1 METKNKL
8 LVILGIFLVG
18 IITSISFDEKVKKD
32 GFSISGTVNGIDKAW
47 IKIIENNYIDRG
59 QKKNVIDSVQ
69 MLNGTFILKGKAANE
84 DMVSLWIGS
93 EHYCQFMLE
102 NNSIIIDIDVTKIA
116 SGTDR
121 VVFEI
126 SGSKSH
132 KLYLLQNAKEDSI
145 LNQPKFAKLIELS
158 ADLKKAYSSKEE
170 ELIKEVRE
178 KGLKLQDLRNIQYE
192 EYKNSKI
199 KFVKENPTSP
209 VSPNVLAFQFSEGRM
224 SKEEMKEI
232 YPIFKGAAKNTAM
245 YKYYKKTYTE
255 IFETLGEGS
264 VAPDFVLPLLD
275 GSELKLSEVKAKFIL
290 IDFWAS
296 WCGPCRASFPHLK
309 EVYAK
314 YHKDGFEVVAI
325 GTADVEDKWRRA
337 IEEDQTVWNHVFDV
351 DPNMPVNGR
360 ASYGKVA
367 KKYGVPFLPTTFL
380 IDQNGIILG
389 RQLRGKDLDAKLE
402 KLYDY

>member
-1 METKNKL
+1 MNTKSKIIVL
-8 LVILGIFLVG
+8 IIIFLLGVFINYSSNDREQHDG
-18 IITSISFDEKVKKD
+18 YIII
-32 GFSISGTVNGIDKAW
+32 GTVKGLDNAW
-47 IKIIENNYIDRG
+47 IKMYESNYVDRDG
-59 QKKNVIDSVQ
+59 KKKVIDSVLMQ
-69 MLNGTFILKGKAANE
+69 HGIFKFKGKIE
-84 DMVSLWIGS
+84 YVDMVNIRIDSKYDS
-93 EHYCQFMLE
+93 QFMLE
-102 NNSIIIDIDVTKIA
+102 NSPIKLELDITKREPGSSRIITK
-116 SGTDR
+116 
-121 VVFEI
+121 V

-132 KLYLLQNAKEDSI
+132 DIYTMQNAEGERI
-145 LNQPKFAKLIELS
+145 LNQKKYAALIELRTEME
-158 ADLKKAYSSKEE
+158 KAYKVKNQELLKQYNAKREKLSGMEDERTKEYRSSK
-170 ELIKEVRE
+170 L
-178 KGLKLQDLRNIQYE
+178 
-192 EYKNSKI
+192 
-199 KFVKENPTSP
+199 KFVKDNPTSP
-209 VSPNVLAFQFSEGRM
+209 VSPYIMGFQFSEGRM

-232 YPIFKGAAKNTAM
+232 YPIFKGEAKNTAM
-245 YKYYKKTYTE
+245 YKYYEKIYTE

-275 GSELKLSEVKAKFIL
+275 GSELKLSEVKAKFIF

-380 IDQNGIILG
+380 IDENGIILG

-402 KLYDY
+402 ELYGY